1 MQGFMLKKILG
12 PKLPYLG
19 IFGLEF
25 EKIIVIFKA
34 SIFKFVKKQSL
45 MLKEKAL
52 DLEPTMPYLSIL
64 DWDLKKAIVIF

>member
-1 MQGFMLKKILG
+1 
-12 PKLPYLG
+12 
-19 IFGLEF
+19 
-25 EKIIVIFKA
+25 
-34 SIFKFVKKQSL
+34 